1 MKKLLVNYSEVFP
14 GLEKKPHSY
23 QVLADNFEWENRDVV
38 RHGVERRY
46 DEFQTFLSDHIGQES
61 GKLIVECGCGLGANL
76 LRFKEKNLCLG
87 VDFSRV
93 ALNKVHSFTN
103 KIKVAQGDGARLP
116 VRSNCADYVI
126 LARVLFV
133 HEDLHVIE
141 TMVEEAERILKPGG
155 KVIIVNDYCNW
166 GIEISRSVSELLN
179 RVVKMFEP
187 YAGLWQTAFDWT
199 TSYANWVEGPFVDLD
214 AEIILFLSTSSFD
227 NNFVASTFLSIFFFI

>member
-1 MKKLLVNYSEVFP
+1 MKKLLVNYNEIFP

-38 RHGVERRY
+38 KHGVERRY

-61 GKLIVECGCGLGANL
+61 GKLIVECGCGLGTNL
-76 LRFKEKNLCLG
+76 LPFKEKNLCLG

-93 ALNKVHSFTN
+93 ALSKVHSFTN
-103 KIKVAQGDGARLP
+103 KIKVAQGDGSRLP

-166 GIEISRSVSELLN
+166 GIEIFKSVSELSN
-179 RVVKMFEP
+179 RVVKMVFEP
-187 YAGLWQTAFDWT
+187 SVQRSKEFMCYYFSRKDIYSKKRLFIKG
-199 TSYANWVEGPFVDLD
+199 TS
-214 AEIILFLSTSSFD
+214 
-227 NNFVASTFLSIFFFI
+227 